1 MRYPVPFASSV
12 VSPNHD
18 IVTAS
23 PPVSPNVVARILI
36 IQKRSVT
43 CGTFATSSHF
53 LSSIECLTRAAA
65 SNSIE
70 DESSQKQDRQCA
82 PASTIKADEAEME
95 SETNSPTPDKEAQTS
110 APADRPLA
118 RIASFFGLKR
128 NLAILLIAIF
138 VIGAGEEL
146 WMRFVPKYLQTLGA
160 SVFVIGLY
168 DAIKTLLGAV
178 YAYPGGVIVDL
189 WGHRRAFLTF
199 NIVSIVGYALVLL
212 VPHWGAVIV
221 GMFLFLSWSCFSLP
235 ATFSL
240 VAAALEANRH
250 AMGIGVQSVIKRLP
264 IMIAPFFGG
273 VLIDHFGVVNGVRIA
288 LLVSIVLSAATILLQ
303 APNHDEPKPE
313 TAKERLNFFQ
323 SLREFNS
330 PMRRLL
336 LSDILIRFCERIPY
350 AWVVIFALDYIGLSA
365 KEVGVLISVEMLAAT
380 LCIIP
385 ASYYADRYGREPF
398 VIVTFIMFTVF
409 PLSLYV
415 SRSFSALVV
424 AFAIR
429 GFKEFGD
436 TSRKALIIGYCDPAR
451 CGQMV
456 GAYYLVRDL
465 IVSMGA
471 IVGAYLWHQGAA
483 INFLGAAAFGIAG
496 TIFYIKTIREQRLD
510 ELEKMKEEISR
521 RRFR

>member
-1 MRYPVPFASSV
+1 V
-12 VSPNHD
+12 
-18 IVTAS
+18 
-23 PPVSPNVVARILI
+23 
-36 IQKRSVT
+36 
-43 CGTFATSSHF
+43 
-53 LSSIECLTRAAA
+53 RALK
-65 SNSIE
+65 SL
-70 DESSQKQDRQCA
+70 
-82 PASTIKADEAEME
+82 AD
-95 SETNSPTPDKEAQTS
+95 
-110 APADRPLA
+110 
-118 RIASFFGLKR
+118 FFGLKR
-128 NLAILLIAIF
+128 NLAILLLVIF

-146 WMRFVPKYLQTLGA
+146 WMRFVPKFLQALGA

-168 DAIKTLLGAV
+168 DALRTLLGAV
-178 YAYPGGVIVDL
+178 YAYPGGLIVDL

-199 NIVSIVGYALVLL
+199 NIVSIVGYALVLF
-212 VPHWGAVIV
+212 VPHWAAVIA

-250 AMGIGVQSVIKRLP
+250 SMGIGVQSVIKRLP

-273 VLIDHFGVVNGVRIA
+273 LLIDRFGVIGGVRIA
-288 LLVSIVLSAATILLQ
+288 LVISIVLSGATILVQRQLKE
-303 APNHDEPKPE
+303 EPKPE
-313 TAKERLNFFQ
+313 VAPEQRWNFWQ

-350 AWVVIFALDYIGLSA
+350 AWVVIFAMDYIGVSA
-365 KEVGVLISVEMLAAT
+365 KEIGILTSVEMLAAI

-385 ASYYADRYGREPF
+385 ASHYADRYGREPF
-398 VIVTFIMFTVF
+398 VIVTFIMFTLF
-409 PLSLYV
+409 PISLLV
-415 SRSFSALVV
+415 SRSFSALLV

-436 TSRKALIIGYCDPAR
+436 TSRKALIIGYCDPRR

-465 IVSMGA
+465 IVSAGA
-471 IVGAYLWHQGAA
+471 ILGAYLWSVNPTV
-483 INFLGAAAFGIAG
+483 NFLGAAGLGIVG
-496 TIFYIKTIREQRLD
+496 TIFYIKTIRDQR
-510 ELEKMKEEISR
+510 EEALEDIKEEIAR